1 MNKPRRYR
9 LDSLICRYA
18 GVSKRQVREW
28 LIKKSIRVDGSYAN
42 AMNQLIEPFSQVMLH
57 NEWVQCFT
65 PIYLMLNK
73 PQGVVSATVDKK
85 HQTVLDLI
93 DHPSKEQLHI
103 AGRLDFNTTG
113 LLLLTNDSQWSK
125 QISLPENNIKKTYRV
140 TLSKPVTEEYAPVFS
155 KGIYFAY
162 ENITTRPA
170 TLVIINDHTVEL
182 SICEGRYHQVKRM
195 FGYFQNTVL
204 ELHRISIGGLLLDNA
219 ISLGE
224 SRVLTTQEKNNLC
237 LC

>member
-1 MNKPRRYR
+1 MDKPCHSR
-9 LDSLICRYA
+9 LDSLISRYA

-28 LIKKSIRVDGSYAN
+28 LIHKRIKVDGVDAS
-42 AMNQLIEPFSQVMLH
+42 AMNQRITPFTQVMLDE
-57 NEWVQCFT
+57 EWVQHFT
-65 PIYLMLNK
+65 PVYLMLNK

-85 HQTVLDLI
+85 HQTVLDII
-93 DHPSKEQLHI
+93 DHPNKHQLHI

-125 QISLPENNIKKTYRV
+125 QLSLPENNIQKTYQV
-140 TLSKPVTEEYAPVFS
+140 TLSHPVTEEYASVFS

-170 TLVIINDHTVEL
+170 TIVVIDDHTVEL

-204 ELHRISIGGLLLDNA
+204 SLQRVSIGGVLLDHNL
-219 ISLGE
+219 SLGE
-224 SRVLTTQEKNNLC
+224 HRVMTAQEINDLRVV
-237 LC
+237 